1 MALPHFS
8 LDDLRDELRRIFL
21 IQAGLIMLARGM
33 ETAEAYVGFL
43 PEHDDPIEAEPYDLD
58 TLDHVDLLLFPIVRE
73 FETLY
78 RQVFEPREAPALWGG
93 DTLLANNFV
102 QALPEVSA
110 SGIVCEFPLVRRVA
124 ETAYA
129 RSKLDEFVA
138 LKPAPNLSVREIA
151 LLADMTEGAV
161 RNAISSQGP
170 DRLRT
175 ERQGKGISIKPLEAL
190 RWLAGR
196 RGFVTRPCRPMGD
209 GWFWKNFEADLSRRY
224 LAYCLEILI
233 YNNLGQPAAAAA
245 KLGWLIEEVE
255 NWIAGRF
262 PNDAAHIAAMA
273 DALGLDADRLRTV
286 VERVVSM
293 EAAR

>member
-21 IQAGLIMLARGM
+21 VQAGLIMLARGT
-33 ETAEAYVGFL
+33 EAAEAYVGFP
-43 PEHDDPIEAEPYDLD
+43 PEYDDPIEGEPYDLD
-58 TLDHVDLLLFPIVRE
+58 ALGRVDLAVFPIVSE

-78 RQVFEPREAPALWGG
+78 RQVFEPQEAPALWGG

-138 LKPAPNLSVREIA
+138 LEPAPDLSVREIA

-161 RNAISSQGP
+161 RNAISSQGL

-175 ERQGKGISIKPLEAL
+175 ERQGKGISINPLEAL

-196 RGFVTRPCRPMGD
+196 RGFVTRPCRPMGHD
-209 GWFWKNFEADLSRRY
+209 GYWKDLDAHPSRKE
-224 LAYCLEILI
+224 LAHRLEILI
-233 YNNLGQPAAAAA
+233 YNNLGPPAAAAA
-245 KLGWLIEEVE
+245 
-255 NWIAGRF
+255 
-262 PNDAAHIAAMA
+262 
-273 DALGLDADRLRTV
+273 LRG
-286 VERVVSM
+286 
-293 EAAR
+293 AARPVRPFGQDFEFARFMGFEMV